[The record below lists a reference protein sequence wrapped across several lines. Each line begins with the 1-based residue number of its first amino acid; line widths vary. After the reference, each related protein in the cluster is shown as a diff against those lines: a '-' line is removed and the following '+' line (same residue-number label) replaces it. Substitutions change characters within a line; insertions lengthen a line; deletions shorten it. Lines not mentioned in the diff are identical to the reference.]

1 MKSLGCNIT
10 VFVEV
15 AEGAQVSPEICNMS
29 QPNFISLF
37 KLLVYISSFPN
48 FLVSQRGL
56 STAFGSRNVSIYPI
70 YQFLKRKGITCLDL
84 QPLFLLLQSIKWI
97 LQTFKVSILIEM
109 CKSNADQIHLSK
121 IQNLVSPPTSKP
133 IKVLHETSHSFRG
146 KTFQVIHHNHEIRPY
161 CPKIS

>member
-1 MKSLGCNIT
+1 
-10 VFVEV
+10 
-15 AEGAQVSPEICNMS
+15 MS
-29 QPNFISLF
+29 QPNFTSLF

-56 STAFGSRNVSIYPI
+56 STAFGSRNVGIYPI

-121 IQNLVSPPTSKP
+121 IQNLVSLPTSKS
-133 IKVLHETSHSFRG
+133 IKLPYETSYSGVNLTKSSTITTKFDLIAQKYPSHADWSLESLSAVEWG
-146 KTFQVIHHNHEIRPY
+146 APLSQG
-161 CPKIS
+161 ISA